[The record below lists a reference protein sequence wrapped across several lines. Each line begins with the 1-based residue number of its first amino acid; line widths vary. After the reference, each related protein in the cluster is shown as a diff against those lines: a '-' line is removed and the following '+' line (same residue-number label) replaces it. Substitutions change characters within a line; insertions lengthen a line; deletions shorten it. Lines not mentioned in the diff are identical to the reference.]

1 MALFRYER
9 VAISDRMARRHKVAF
24 RLRDQHPRTGCVA
37 IWVGAQIAG
46 VSGVVEGVLGVGG
59 GAGARIT
66 SAQIDILSLL
76 INLVQL
82 RCYQKAAY
90 DLLVCHL
97 SAEHAA
103 HPLMLAP
110 TRTHGQSRRCGFRC
124 THITWTC
131 VNVVI
136 SACRVMGK

>member
-1 MALFRYER
+1 MAG
-9 VAISDRMARRHKVAF
+9 RHTVAF

-46 VSGVVEGVLGVGG
+46 VSGVVEGVLGEGG
-59 GAGARIT
+59 GGEAGLGARIT

-90 DLLVCHL
+90 DLLVCH
-97 SAEHAA
+97 
-103 HPLMLAP
+103 
-110 TRTHGQSRRCGFRC
+110 SRAN
-124 THITWTC
+124 TLLLL
-131 VNVVI
+131 
-136 SACRVMGK
+136 